1 MVNYFCEVDMKITKV
16 IQQKNDPNRFSLFSG
31 DEYVGSATAENLSPY
46 GYGEFEISDE
56 DFKKLMDQD
65 DFEKAL
71 NRCIK
76 YLARA
81 MKTTKEIRDYLY
93 KNKVPAEIHDQVI
106 ERLEDLGLL
115 DDKRYLEMYLEERF
129 TYSSDGSMKIKNKLY
144 LKGFSSAEVDPYL
157 PKYRDQEEEN
167 LKNLIEANIKTS
179 RGKDKNKLIRF
190 LMNKGYPY
198 PMIAENIGAYYSDDD
213 Y

>member
-1 MVNYFCEVDMKITKV
+1 MKITKV
-16 IQQKNDPNRFSLFSG
+16 IQQKNDKNRFSLFSG

-46 GYGEFEISDE
+46 GYGEFEISDA

-65 DFEKAL
+65 DLEKAT
-71 NRCIK
+71 NKCIR

-81 MKTTKEIRDYLY
+81 MKTKKELLDYLY
-93 KNKVPAEIHDQVI
+93 KNKVPVEIHDLII

-115 DDKRYLEMYLEERF
+115 DDKRYLEMYLDERF
-129 TYSSDGSMKIKNKLY
+129 NYSTDGSLKIKNKLF

-157 PKYRDQEEEN
+157 EEYRDKEEEN
-167 LKNLIEANIKTS
+167 LKDLMAATKKTS
-179 RGKDKNKLIRF
+179 RGKDKNKMIRY

-198 PMIAENIGAYYSDDD
+198 PMISDLIGAYFTDD
-213 Y
+213 